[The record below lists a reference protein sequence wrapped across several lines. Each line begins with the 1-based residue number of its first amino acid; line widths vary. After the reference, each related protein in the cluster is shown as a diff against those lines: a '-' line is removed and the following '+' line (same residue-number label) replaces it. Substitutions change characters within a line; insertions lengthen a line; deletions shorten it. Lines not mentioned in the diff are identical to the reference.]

1 VRWILPGQLDAAI
14 AGWFGRF
21 PAGLDSREDTY
32 LIHPVL
38 RGLAVKIR
46 AGQMLEVKQY
56 HGSPGILDAAG
67 RACGRIESWRKWS
80 FPFGPLG
87 PDNAGP
93 PSWVVVHKRRRMSR
107 FRLVGGQL
115 MADAADRAR
124 GTECGVE
131 LTEVR
136 LGGETWWSLGF
147 EATGPA
153 DLLSSTLE
161 STVALMFAEALPGDV
176 ELDMNH
182 CQSYAE
188 WLSRH
193 RVTAAIRP
201 GRVRNLRR
209 AEGRIR
215 VCRMTS
221 GGKGERTSHEEGNTM
236 ADLIAI
242 GYPDLTTADE
252 AADVARRLGAGLI
265 IQPDAIAVIV
275 RDKDGSYHVHTTY
288 HMVGGGAIWACSGVS
303 VRAAVLHP
311 GLRDGGGSRDG
322 RADGQAGQDQ
332 HRQAVPGPGP
342 RHAPAGHE
350 EVSRADP

>member
-67 RACGRIESWRKWS
+67 RARGRIESWRKWS

-115 MADAADRAR
+115 MADAADRA
-124 GTECGVE
+124 GGAECGVE

-136 LGGETWWSLGF
+136 SGGETWWSLGF

-161 STVALMFAEALPGDV
+161 STVALMFAEAMPGDV
-176 ELDMNH
+176 ELDMDH

-193 RVTAAIRP
+193 QVTAAIRP
-201 GRVRNLRR
+201 REGEESPAGR
-209 AEGRIR
+209 
-215 VCRMTS
+215 
-221 GGKGERTSHEEGNTM
+221 
-236 ADLIAI
+236 
-242 GYPDLTTADE
+242 
-252 AADVARRLGAGLI
+252 
-265 IQPDAIAVIV
+265 
-275 RDKDGSYHVHTTY
+275 
-288 HMVGGGAIWACSGVS
+288 
-303 VRAAVLHP
+303 
-311 GLRDGGGSRDG
+311 
-322 RADGQAGQDQ
+322 GQDQ
-332 HRQAVPGPGP
+332 SPSHDQRREG
-342 RHAPAGHE
+342 
-350 EVSRADP
+350 